1 MADLLLELA
10 EKARRNP
17 RRIVLPEAQDAR
29 VRQAAATLKSQGL
42 CEPVLVDDGRMGGG
56 APAGVEV
63 VRVQRDPRAEKFAHE
78 LVELRKSKGLTLDE
92 ARKKLLDPLFFGA
105 MLVRTGDCQGAVS
118 GSEAATADVLRA
130 ALQVV
135 GLSRGCKTLSSCFL
149 MLLKDRTYTYAD
161 CGVVPNPTDEQ
172 LVDIA
177 IASAESHRRLVGE
190 APRVAMLSFSTKG
203 SASHPDVDKVVR
215 ATEMLRKRA
224 PELTCD
230 GELQLD
236 AAIVPSVAEKKCPG
250 SPLAGKANVLIFPD
264 LDAGN
269 IAYKLTQR
277 LAGAIALGPLVQGT
291 SQPFMDLSRGC
302 SAEDIV
308 HVATIAAVLA
318 NA

>member
-1 MADLLLELA
+1 MGDLLLELS

-17 RRIVLPEAQDAR
+17 RRIVLPESQDAR
-29 VRQAAATLKSQGL
+29 VRQAAATLKAQGL
-42 CEPVLVDDGRMGGG
+42 CEPVLIDDGRMGS

-63 VRVQRDPRAEKFAHE
+63 VRVQRDPRLEQFANQYF
-78 LVELRKSKGLTLDE
+78 ELRKAKGMTLDE
-92 ARKKLLDPLFFGA
+92 ARRRIVDPLNFGA
-105 MLVRTGDCQGAVS
+105 MLVRTGDCQGGVS

-130 ALQVV
+130 GLQIV
-135 GLSRGCKTLSSCFL
+135 GLAKGGKTLSSCFL
-149 MLLKDRTYTYAD
+149 MLLKDRTFTYGD
-161 CGVVPNPTDEQ
+161 CGVVPNPTAEQ

-190 APRVAMLSFSTKG
+190 SPRVALLSFSTKG
-203 SASHPDVDKVVR
+203 SASHPDVDKVVA
-215 ATEMLRKRA
+215 ATGMLRKRA
-224 PELTCD
+224 PQLTCD

-269 IAYKLTQR
+269 IGYKLTQR
-277 LAGAIALGPLVQGT
+277 LAGATALGPLVQGLE
-291 SQPFMDLSRGC
+291 QPFMDLSRGC
-302 SAEDIV
+302 SVDDIV

-318 NA
+318 N